1 MQAELKEA
9 KLHARQTQEMAVL
22 RSRGDRGQDELK
34 RAHQQVSVLLSA
46 EEAHGMRQLMGCCG
60 RSAL

>member
-34 RAHQQVSVLLSA
+34 RAHQQVGVLPSA
-46 EEAHGMRQLMGCCG
+46 EQAYGMRQLM
-60 RSAL
+60 

>member
-1 MQAELKEA
+1 M
-9 KLHARQTQEMAVL
+9 HARQTQEMAVL

-46 EEAHGMRQLMGCCG
+46 EEATRH
-60 RSAL
+60 ALTDGTLWALWVWWDS